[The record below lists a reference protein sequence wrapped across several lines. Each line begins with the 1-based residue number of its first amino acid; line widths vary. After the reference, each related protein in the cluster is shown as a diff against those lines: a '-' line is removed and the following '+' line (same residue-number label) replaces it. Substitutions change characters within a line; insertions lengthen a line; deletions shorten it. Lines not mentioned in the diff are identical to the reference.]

1 MKATLTLLGTG
12 TSHGVPEIGC
22 HCNVCL
28 SKDPRNKRLRSSAWL
43 HNENLSILIDCS
55 ADFRQQALNH
65 EISRLDAIL
74 LTHTH
79 RDHVGGLDDIRND
92 SPEHI
97 PVYVQASQAKQLKQV
112 FYYFFE
118 PLLQEG
124 GGSPK

>member
-1 MKATLTLLGTG
+1 VGRCEVAGIDPG
-12 TSHGVPEIGC
+12 PDIPAHIESIG
-22 HCNVCL
+22 
-28 SKDPRNKRLRSSAWL
+28 R
-43 HNENLSILIDCS
+43 
-55 ADFRQQALNH
+55 ALDSETITH
-65 EISRLDAIL
+65 IVV
-74 LTHTH
+74 THTH